1 MNNRL
6 PEPDP
11 ASRFAFAAAAATL
24 WLAGTMGGPVAFA
37 WASGP
42 AILFVILSIAM
53 RPAWLR
59 RADQVFDRFTRPVR
73 LLISEFA
80 LLLLYFVLL
89 TPLGLLL
96 RVCGRDALQMR
107 RFNHAASA
115 SGWHP
120 RTVSHDSEQLFR
132 MF

>member
-1 MNNRL
+1 MSHVP
-6 PEPDP
+6 PET
-11 ASRFAFAAAAATL
+11 ATTNRFAFAAAAATL
-24 WLAGTMGGPVAFA
+24 WLAGTMGGAVAFA

-59 RADQVFDRFTRPVR
+59 RADQIFDRFTRPVR
-73 LLISEFA
+73 LLISEVA

-96 RVCGRDALQMR
+96 RVCGRDALRMR
-107 RFNHAASA
+107 HFNDAASA

-120 RTVSHDSEQLFR
+120 RAVSNDAEQLFR